1 MKKYDIILF
10 GATGFTGKRAAKYL
24 CDKQLKSNWAISGR
38 NETKLLKLKDELDLT
53 QDAVVVDVTKEEDVF
68 PIVQQTKI
76 VISTAGPYDLY
87 GSILVKACASFG
99 VHYVDITGESLWV
112 AEMIKKYGTIAEQNK
127 AKIISFCGFDSIPAD
142 LGNWMLFKFFKDK
155 WGTTPCTSKGYYS
168 LAKGG
173 LNGGTL
179 LSAMNMFE
187 NKNQHKLGNPALLL
201 KDQVF
206 NSFIPKVKKNISVE
220 FVDAIN
226 KWVYPF
232 FMSEINTKVV
242 YRSVALSKKYGISV
256 PEQFY
261 YDEFHALSSKSKA
274 RMGLISLASFGFLGR
289 YSLMRK
295 FIKKLGPKTGEGP
308 SEDNIENG
316 FFKLEV
322 LAEDNSS
329 NKARFIMKFNGDAG
343 NKATVCFLCE
353 SALALLLDKNKLP
366 ERYGFLTPTIAL
378 DHVLLERL
386 INESV
391 YIHCE

>member
-24 CDKQLKSNWAISGR
+24 NDKNLKSNWAISGR
-38 NETKLLKLKDELDLT
+38 NEAKLLMLKDELDLT
-53 QDAVVVDVTKEEDVF
+53 QDAIVVDVTKEEDVF

-87 GSILVKACASFG
+87 GSNLVKACAGLG

-112 AEMIKKYGTIAEQNK
+112 AEMIDKYGAVAEQNK

-142 LGNWMLFKFFKDK
+142 LGNWMLFKFFNDN
-155 WGTTPCTSKGYYS
+155 WGTTPNISKGYYS

-201 KDQVF
+201 KDQDF
-206 NSFIPKVKKNISVE
+206 NNFIPRVKKNVAVE
-220 FVDAIN
+220 FVDVIK

-242 YRSVALSKKYGISV
+242 YRSVALSKKYGISE

-261 YDEFHALSSKSKA
+261 YDEFHALSSKMKA
-274 RMGLISLASFGFLGR
+274 RMGLLSLAAFGFFGR
-289 YSLMRK
+289 YSTMRK
-295 FIKKLGPKTGEGP
+295 LIKKLGPKTGEGP

-316 FFKLEV
+316 FFKLEM

-329 NKARFIMKFNGDAG
+329 NKARFIMKFSGDAG

-353 SALALLLDKNKLP
+353 SALALLLDHDKLP